1 MTWRHFQTFL
11 WLRWRLLINQAR
23 RGGKLNAVLTMIIAV
38 CAVAVAVPLFFIC
51 LFVGSTT
58 FSEMAPTRLLYVWDG
73 VMFGFVFFWGIGL
86 VAELQRS
93 ESLALSKF
101 LHLPVSIRGAFLINY
116 ISSLWRLSLILFAPI
131 LFGLG
136 LGTALARGGRL
147 LVVLPLTVAFLL
159 MVTALTYQFQGWLA
173 SLMSNPRRR
182 RAIVMGST
190 AVFVL
195 IFQLPNLIN
204 MYSPLGS
211 HVPNHMKAV
220 VDEMVE
226 LDRAFKAGEID
237 VAEYQR
243 RHERLS
249 QQFDRSRE
257 EDAKQWQQTAKLLNT
272 VIPLGWLPLGV
283 MAAAEGNLLPAL
295 LGATAMTL
303 IGAGSLWR
311 SYRTTMRLYQGSFTA
326 GTGSLLKQRQPA
338 APIAAA
344 NSPAAGAAKPAADEA
359 KPAAARG
366 SMLEARLPGLSEPVS
381 AIALGGLKSLMRSPE
396 AKMMLLTPL
405 ILCAVF
411 GATFVRTRTD
421 LPVLARPL
429 IGFGAIAM
437 ALLGSLQLL
446 ANQFGFDR
454 DGFRVFVL
462 CSAPRRDILLGKNLA
477 FAPVAFLMAAIP
489 LTVSQVA
496 CPMRPDHCLAMLPQ
510 FISMYLVLSL
520 VMNLLSIYAPLR
532 IAAGSLKPASMKL
545 VPVLLQFAVI
555 FIAFPLTQ
563 IPTLLPLGI
572 EAALEWSGWR
582 AGLPVYLALS
592 IAQCAA
598 IAFVYRALLRSQGD
612 LLQAR
617 ERRILEVVTD
627 RAA

>member
-1 MTWRHFQTFL
+1 MNWRHFQTFL
-11 WLRWRLLINQAR
+11 WLRWRLLVNQAR
-23 RGGKLNAVLTMIIAV
+23 RGGKLNSVLTMIIAV
-38 CAVAVAVPLFFIC
+38 CAVAVAVPLFFVC

-58 FSEMAPTRLLYVWDG
+58 FPEMAPTRLLYVWDG

-116 ISSLWRLSLILFAPI
+116 ISSLWRLSLIVFAPI

-136 LGTALARGGRL
+136 LGIALARGGRL

-190 AVFVL
+190 AAFVL

-204 MYSPLGS
+204 MYSPLG
-211 HVPNHMKAV
+211 PQAIAGRAQAYA
-220 VDEMVE
+220 DQMVE

-243 RHERLS
+243 RHEQLS
-249 QQFDRSRE
+249 QQFDQSRE

-272 VIPLGWLPLGV
+272 FIPIGWLPLGV

-295 LGATAMTL
+295 LGAAAMTL

-311 SYRTTMRLYQGSFTA
+311 SYRTTMRLYQASFTA
-326 GTGSLLKQRQPA
+326 GTGSLLKQPAPA
-338 APIAAA
+338 APIAAT
-344 NSPAAGAAKPAADEA
+344 NPPAVDETKLA
-359 KPAAARG
+359 AAARG
-366 SMLEARLPGLSEPVS
+366 GMLEARLPGLSEPVS
-381 AIALGGLKSLMRSPE
+381 AIALGGLRSLMRSPE

-411 GATFVRTRTD
+411 GATFMRTRTD

-489 LTVSQVA
+489 LIVSQVA

-582 AGLPVYLALS
+582 AGLPIYLALS
-592 IAQCAA
+592 VAQCAA
-598 IAFVYRALLRSQGD
+598 IAFVYRALLKWQGD

-627 RAA
+627 RGA

>member
-1 MTWRHFQTFL
+1 MNWRHFQTFV
-11 WLRWRLLINQAR
+11 WLRWRLLVNQAR
-23 RGGKLNAVLTMIIAV
+23 RGGRLNFVLTMIFAICAL
-38 CAVAVAVPLFFIC
+38 AVALPLFFIC
-51 LFVGSTT
+51 LFIGSTT
-58 FSEMAPTRLLYVWDG
+58 LSDVAPARLLAVWDG

-93 ESLALSKF
+93 ETLALSKF

-136 LGTALARGGRL
+136 LGVAMARGGRL

-182 RAIVMGST
+182 RAVVMGST
-190 AVFVL
+190 AIFVL

-204 MYSPLGS
+204 MYSPWG
-211 HVPNHMKAV
+211 PRRM
-220 VDEMVE
+220 VDRAQAYADQMVE

-243 RHERLS
+243 RHEQLR
-249 QQFDRSRE
+249 QRFDHSRE
-257 EDAKQWQQTAKLLNT
+257 DDAKQWQQTAKLLNT
-272 VIPLGWLPLGV
+272 IVPLGWLPLGV
-283 MAAAEGNLLPAL
+283 MAAADGNLLPAL
-295 LGATAMTL
+295 LGAAAMTV

-311 SYRTTMRLYQGSFTA
+311 SYRTTMRLYQGHFTA
-326 GTGSLLKQRQPA
+326 GKGGALKQPQA
-338 APIAAA
+338 AVPVTETNA
-344 NSPAAGAAKPAADEA
+344 PAAGETERIAP
-359 KPAAARG
+359 RG
-366 SMLEARLPGLSEPVS
+366 TMLEARLPGVSEPVS
-381 AIALGGLKSLMRSPE
+381 AVALGGLKSLMRSPE

-411 GATFVRTRTD
+411 GATFMRTPAE
-421 LPVLARPL
+421 LPTLARPL

-446 ANQFGFDR
+446 GNQFGFDR

-489 LTVSQVA
+489 FTVSQVA
-496 CPMRPDHCLAMLPQ
+496 CPMRFDHCLAMLPQ
-510 FISMYLVLSL
+510 FVSMYLVLSL
-520 VMNLLSIYAPLR
+520 VTNLLSIYAPLR
-532 IAAGSLKPASMKL
+532 IAAGSLKPASAKL

-555 FIAFPLTQ
+555 LIAFPLTQ
-563 IPTLLPLGI
+563 IPTLLPLAI

-582 AGLPVYLALS
+582 AGLPIYLALS
-592 IAQCAA
+592 IVECAA
-598 IAFVYRALLRSQGD
+598 IAFLYRALLKSQGA

-617 ERRILEVVTD
+617 EQRILKIVTD
-627 RAA
+627 RA